1 MSEKSDQLDQLCINT
16 IRTLSMDA
24 VEKAHSGHPGTPMAL
39 APIVYLLF
47 TRFMRHNPA
56 DPGWPDRDRFVLSCG
71 HASMLL
77 YSILHLTGYRLPL
90 EELKR
95 FRQWGSL
102 TPGHPEYGHTPGV
115 ETTTGPLGQGCGT
128 SVGMALAEAH
138 LGARFN
144 REESIVEHF
153 TYVLCSDGDLME
165 GISHEAASLAG
176 HLKLGKLI
184 WLYDDNHITIEG
196 DTALAFD
203 EDVPR
208 RFESYGWQVQRVQD
222 VNDLEAL
229 GGAIESAQ
237 SEAHRPSLIAVR
249 SHIAY
254 GAPHKQDTAAAHGS
268 PLGAEEI
275 RAAKRFYGWPPDKSF
290 YVPPEALAH
299 CRRAL
304 ERGPGYQASWQ
315 ERFERWQA
323 AHPQLAAEWQRI
335 QQRELPPDWDR
346 EMPVFSPQEPP
357 LASRAASG
365 KILNA
370 IAPHL
375 PELLGGAAD
384 LAPSTKTLLAGS
396 QDLEAGHYGERNL
409 HFGIREHAMGAVLNG
424 LALHGGIRPYG
435 ATFLIFSDYMRPA
448 VRLAALMKQPVI
460 YIWTHD
466 SIAQGEDGPTHQPVE
481 QLLALRAIP
490 NMTLLRPADANETAA
505 AWRVA
510 LEHDGGPVGLA
521 LSRQKLPTL
530 VGTAEKAPEGVRR
543 GAYILAEAPGDP
555 PQLVLLASGSEV
567 QLIVAAQAELQRQ
580 GVQARVVSMPCWELF
595 DEQVRDYRE
604 SVLPPKLPK
613 LAVEAGTARGWRDY
627 VGLEGDVIGLDR
639 FGASAPGAIVLEKL
653 GFSVD
658 EVVRRARALLS
669 L

>member
-115 ETTTGPLGQGCGT
+115 ETTTGPLGQGCAT

-144 REESIVEHF
+144 RQESIVEHF

-196 DTALAFD
+196 ETALAFD
-203 EDVPR
+203 EDVPG

-229 GGAIESAQ
+229 SGAIESAQ
-237 SEAHRPSLIAVR
+237 SESHRPSLIAVR

-275 RAAKRFYGWPPDKSF
+275 RATKRFYGWPPDKSF

-299 CRRAL
+299 CRQVL
-304 ERGPGYQASWQ
+304 ERGQGYQASWQ

-323 AHPQLAAEWQRI
+323 AHPQLASEWQRI
-335 QQRELPPDWDR
+335 QERKLPQGWDR

-384 LAPSTKTLLAGS
+384 LAPSTKTLIENGG
-396 QDLEAGHYGERNL
+396 DFEAGGYGERNL

-424 LALHGGIRPYG
+424 LALHGGVRPYG

-481 QLLALRAIP
+481 QLISLRAIP

-510 LEHDGGPVGLA
+510 LEHDGGPLGLA

-530 VGTAEKAPEGVRR
+530 PGTAEKAPEGVRR
-543 GAYILAEAPGDP
+543 GAYILAEASGGP

-567 QLIVAAQAELQRQ
+567 HLISAAQAELQRQ
-580 GVQARVVSMPCWELF
+580 GLRARVVSMPCWELF
-595 DEQVRDYRE
+595 DEQARDYRE
-604 SVLPPKLPK
+604 SVLPPELPK
-613 LAVEAGTARGWRDY
+613 LAVEAGATRGWRDY
-627 VGLEGDVIGLDR
+627 VGLSGDVIGLDR